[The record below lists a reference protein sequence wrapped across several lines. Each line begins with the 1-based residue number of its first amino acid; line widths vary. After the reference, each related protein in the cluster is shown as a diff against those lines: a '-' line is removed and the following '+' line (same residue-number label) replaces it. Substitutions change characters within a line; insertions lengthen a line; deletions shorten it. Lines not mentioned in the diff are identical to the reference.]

1 MHIRIAALALVFSLL
16 PASLSQAS
24 GKKENKAEVSFHME
38 TEATDNPKMIF
49 PQMANGKTRYFRRMP
64 EISTK
69 DLVSFSPFPSEFGE
83 GDYGL
88 VVVLKESAAG
98 RLSAITTANQG
109 RWLISRVNGRVMD
122 GVLIEKTVNDG
133 KLVIWKGVTLA
144 DIALL
149 DETFPRIG
157 QEGKKKKKK

>member
-1 MHIRIAALALVFSLL
+1 MNIRFAALAIVLALIPSSPLL
-16 PASLSQAS
+16 AS
-24 GKKENKAEVSFHME
+24 GKKDNKAEVSFHME

-69 DLVSFSPFPSEFGE
+69 DIVSFSPFPSEFGE

-88 VVVLKESAAG
+88 LVVLKESAAG

-157 QEGKKKKKK
+157 QEGKKKKK